1 MAKFIFNRFRVE
13 TSGKIENKLQF
24 MLDGM
29 VTKSK
34 TSHNKHAYK
43 LVDVNV
49 KNNYISGY
57 LIKYDSYSID
67 EVYDD
72 TNAKLSTDS
81 TKNKIVAKSYFII
94 EYDAGL
100 LIFEEVSNQISKNT
114 FIERFKELF
123 IDNHKEKRTVLIN
136 ISGIVEQ
143 YSFLERVKE
152 LKKIEKITLNLVP
165 SNPHFADKWENVDE
179 RLRKLNIGKYKE
191 VQETKSNEGII
202 IDEETESKILM
213 SEDGYGDTQ
222 VYGKDENNIET
233 FISTKSK
240 ERTVSIDIPKNIFD
254 QGLVSII
261 NYMDKKIKK
270 IKERTNN
277 E

>member
-49 KNNYISGY
+49 KNSYISGY
-57 LIKYDSYSID
+57 LIKYDPYSID

-100 LIFEEVSNQISKNT
+100 LVFEEVSNQISKNT

-191 VQETKSNEGII
+191 IQETKSNEGII